1 MQLTIKSKLISCLVF
16 LLIISVSA
24 LLHMRFGL
32 SEGRENAEHQIKE
45 FNQVS
50 IINDASKDFEQ
61 MIFWLTEMNISLSE
75 ESEKRAKDKEDKLK
89 QNLELMKEF
98 AADQAK
104 DIEENLPII
113 NEAYL
118 TALDLFSFDEDLEG
132 GKKQMLKARELANVV
147 DDIFLEISKK
157 ISNDSTMMSKLVI
170 SESDSLLTVSKFV
183 IVFILIAIIANIVII
198 MINVVRPLEKL
209 TSMIN
214 ELSSGNYSMKIN
226 FQDRNDEIGDISRA
240 VQIFKENKIVA
251 DKLEEKQRKER
262 IIKQKRT
269 EKIEELVNSF

>member
-1 MQLTIKSKLISCLVF
+1 
-16 LLIISVSA
+16 
-24 LLHMRFGL
+24 
-32 SEGRENAEHQIKE
+32 
-45 FNQVS
+45 
-50 IINDASKDFEQ
+50 
-61 MIFWLTEMNISLSE
+61 
-75 ESEKRAKDKEDKLK
+75 
-89 QNLELMKEF
+89 
-98 AADQAK
+98 
-104 DIEENLPII
+104 
-113 NEAYL
+113 
-118 TALDLFSFDEDLEG
+118 
-132 GKKQMLKARELANVV
+132 MLKARELANVV

-251 DKLEEKQRKER
+251 DKLEEKQKKER